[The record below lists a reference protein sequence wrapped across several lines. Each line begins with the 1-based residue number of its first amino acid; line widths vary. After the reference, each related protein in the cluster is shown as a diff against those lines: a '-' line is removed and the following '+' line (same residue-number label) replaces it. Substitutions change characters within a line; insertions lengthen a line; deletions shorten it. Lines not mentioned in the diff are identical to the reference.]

1 MKDDSF
7 IDYNSSMKKAHRYNL
22 GVIGNCHYMA
32 YVDTNSSVRW
42 MCWPLMDSSFVFG
55 NLLDDDKGGN
65 FQVLPCNTFHTEQ
78 RYVDNTAVLVTRFY
92 CDDGSFEVVDFAP
105 RFKANDRFHKPL
117 QLFRKIKILSGRPR
131 IKIIC
136 EPRGDYGELTPQVH
150 FGSNH
155 ISYTGLH
162 FPIRLT
168 TNASKTYLLE
178 NKPFYLTEDLYLILS
193 GGEPFEAPLKD
204 TFEEFTNRTILYWRD
219 WVKASYVPNIFE
231 REIIRSAITIKIHQ
245 YEDTGAILAS
255 GTMSLPE
262 YPYSGRNWDYR
273 YCWIRDTYFSLAAM
287 NSLGHFD
294 EAERYLHFIY
304 NIASDVSNLQ
314 PVYRI
319 NGSGEM
325 EEKILPLTGY
335 LNSGPVRVGNAA
347 NLQRQYDSLGQ
358 VILSLLPLYLDERII
373 NKEKIR
379 SLDIISAL
387 VAEIKSVMDKPDA
400 GIWEFRGKTAKHLE
414 TYLFHWAGAK
424 GAMKIARAYG
434 DMELLNEALEVAKDS
449 EANIEKCYC
458 EENECYMSDQDRL
471 HFDASAFL
479 LITMNY
485 LNPDDER
492 THKHF
497 QRLQKELLTPEG
509 MIYRYRAL
517 DDFGETHA
525 TFLICTYWYIE
536 CLIVL
541 GFLKEAYDCLKNVV
555 QHSNHLGLLSE
566 DLSSEDGGQWGNF
579 PQNYSHVGL
588 INAACRLARKQ
599 DLMVYE

>member
-1 MKDDSF
+1 
-7 IDYNSSMKKAHRYNL
+7 MKKAHRYNL
-22 GVIGNCHYMA
+22 GVIGNCHYLA
-32 YVDTNSSVRW
+32 YIDDKSSVSW
-42 MCWPLMDSSFVFG
+42 MCWPSMDSSFIFG
-55 NLLDDDKGGN
+55 NILDDEKGGN
-65 FQVLPCNTFHTEQ
+65 FQVLPMSRFHTEQ
-78 RYVDNTAVLVTRFY
+78 KYVDNTAVLTTRFF
-92 CDDGSFEVVDFAP
+92 CEDGSFEVIDFAP
-105 RFKANDRFHKPL
+105 RFKRADRFFKPM
-117 QLFRKIKILSGRPR
+117 QFFRKVKLLSGKPR

-136 EPRGDYGELTPQVH
+136 EPRGDYGELVPGSYV
-150 FGSNH
+150 GSNH
-155 ISYTGLH
+155 ICFTGLH
-162 FPIRLT
+162 MPIRLT

-178 NKPFYLTEDLYLILS
+178 NREFFLTEDIYLIIS

-204 TFEEFTNRTILYWRD
+204 TFEEFLQRTILYWRD
-219 WVKASYVPNIFE
+219 WVKASYIPNIFQK
-231 REIIRSAITIKIHQ
+231 EIIRSAVTIKIHQ

-255 GTMSLPE
+255 GTTSLPE

-273 YCWIRDTYFSLAAM
+273 YCWIRDSYFSLAAM

-294 EAERYLHFIY
+294 EAERYLHFIH
-304 NIASDVSNLQ
+304 NITQDVSSLQ
-314 PVYRI
+314 PVYRL
-319 NGSGEM
+319 NGSGDLTER
-325 EEKILPLTGY
+325 IIPLKGY
-335 LNSGPVRVGNAA
+335 LNSDPVRIGNAA
-347 NLQRQYDSLGQ
+347 YFQKQYDSFGQ

-373 NKEKIR
+373 NREKIR
-379 SLDIISAL
+379 SLDMIKAL
-387 VAEIKSVMDKPDA
+387 IAEIKKCMDLPDA

-414 TYLFHWAGAK
+414 TYVFHWAGAK
-424 GAMKIARAYG
+424 AAMKIAGHYE
-434 DMELLNEALEVAKDS
+434 DEELCNEAREVAKLS
-449 EANIEKCYC
+449 ELNIEACYSP
-458 EENECYMSDQDRL
+458 EHECYMSDQDRQ

-479 LITMNY
+479 LIIMNY
-485 LNPDDER
+485 LSPEDER

-541 GFLKEAYDCLKNVV
+541 GFLKEAYDSLKNVI

-588 INAACRLARKQ
+588 INTACRLARKQ
-599 DLMVYE
+599 DLMVFE